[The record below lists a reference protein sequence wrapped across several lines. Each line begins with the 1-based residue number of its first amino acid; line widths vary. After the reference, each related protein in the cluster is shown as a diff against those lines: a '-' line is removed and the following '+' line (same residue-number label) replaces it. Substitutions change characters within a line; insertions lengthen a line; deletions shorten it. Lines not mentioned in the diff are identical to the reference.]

1 MFCIALSV
9 VKKTALNIFQDS
21 IKKDMEDLLVAF
33 YGDNYKEILAKGRIS
48 GNNEVWNV
56 LNALERIEN
65 DLGIKFAKGENL

>member
-1 MFCIALSV
+1 
-9 VKKTALNIFQDS
+9 
-21 IKKDMEDLLVAF
+21 MEDLLVAF
-33 YGDNYKEILAKGRIS
+33 YGDNYKEILAKRRIS

>member
-1 MFCIALSV
+1 MALMDVSNI
-9 VKKTALNIFQDS
+9 TALEKFQLK
-21 IKKDMEDLLVAF
+21 IKWDIEKLLIAF

>member
-1 MFCIALSV
+1 MALMDVSNI
-9 VKKTALNIFQDS
+9 TALEKFQLK
-21 IKKDMEDLLVAF
+21 IKWDIEKLLIAF

-65 DLGIKFAKGENL
+65 DLGIKFAKGDN